1 MRDVGNE
8 AGRGAGRPK
17 AGEEPLTRE
26 RILSVALGLVDEEGM
41 GALSMRRL
49 GAKLGVDPTS
59 IYHHLPSKDAVVSG
73 LVELVFA
80 QEMRLPQNGRGS
92 WQERVRSFARAHR
105 DVTRGHPNLVLYV
118 VSNAASAPA
127 GALSVALEAREYL
140 YEALCEAGLS
150 PRGIVQV
157 AALVMDYVDG
167 FALAEFTEN
176 SGQSV
181 GTREVLAQIEARSA
195 RRFSTIRY
203 VLEEVAE
210 EELRADFEFGLD
222 VLIAG
227 IEVRAAA
234 ADRR

>member
-1 MRDVGNE
+1 MKDMGSE

-17 AGEEPLTRE
+17 AGEEHLTRE
-26 RILSVALGLVDEEGM
+26 RILSVALVLVDEEGM

-59 IYHHLPSKDAVVSG
+59 IYHHVANKEALVSG

-80 QEMRLPQNGRGS
+80 EEMRLPQEVRQP
-92 WQERVRSFARAHR
+92 WQERVRFFARAHR
-105 DVTRGHPNLVLYV
+105 RVAQAHPNLVLYV

-127 GALSVALEAREYL
+127 GALSVALEAGEYL
-140 YEALCEAGLS
+140 YEALSEAGLS
-150 PRGIVQV
+150 PRGVVQV

-176 SGQSV
+176 SGGSV
-181 GTREVLAQIEARSA
+181 GTRELLAQIEARSA
-195 RRFSTIRY
+195 RRFSTVRY
-203 VLEEVAE
+203 VLEELAE

-227 IEVRAAA
+227 IETHASAAG
-234 ADRR
+234 RR